1 MKKCLKIAFG
11 VPGTGALIN
20 EIQKK
25 GSKLGV
31 EGTIQFIAAN
41 KELRIIVCGLKD
53 QVDQFVDLLHKDTA
67 LAGVNSLNIEPF
79 VKTKDYRGAFRII
92 E

>member
-1 MKKCLKIAFG
+1 MKKCLKIAVGHRGSDGF
-11 VPGTGALIN
+11 VQ
-20 EIQKK
+20 EIHKK

-31 EGTIQFIAAN
+31 EGTIQVVPGD
-41 KELRIIVCGLKD
+41 KEVSIVVCGLKD
-53 QVDQFVDLLHKDTA
+53 QVDQFVDHMHKHAAQEGIVDIA
-67 LAGVNSLNIEPF
+67 IEPF

>member
-11 VPGTGALIN
+11 LAGPQSLIQDLQKRGA
-20 EIQKK
+20 
-25 GSKLGV
+25 KLGV
-31 EGTIQFIAAN
+31 EGTIQFITGE
-41 KELRIIVCGLKD
+41 KELKIIVCGLKEP
-53 QVDQFVDLLHKDTA
+53 VDQFVDQLHKDA
-67 LAGVNSLNIEPF
+67 IKLGINDLNIEPF

>member
-1 MKKCLKIAFG
+1 MKKCLKIVFATASPDSF
-11 VPGTGALIN
+11 IQ

-31 EGTIQFIAAN
+31 EGTIQYILAE
-41 KELRIIVCGLKD
+41 KELKIVVCGLKD
-53 QVDQFVDLLHKDTA
+53 QVDQFVDSLHTEVTR
-67 LAGVNSLNIEPF
+67 AGIINLSIEPF
-79 VKTKDYRGAFRII
+79 VKTKDYRGAFRVI